1 MTNRLKY
8 IEYRLNWSDIVDKY
22 YIKRFTSYI
31 ILRNGVLNERNNPLI
46 FWLNSYITSRR
57 KIVRI
62 YDFVSDLYPIASD
75 VTRRVNFILTAIL
88 TYLVDGK
95 PKLNFSYLLTI
106 LRFTLKLI
114 PLIIVFYFNLKYIF
128 LYMV

>member
-1 MTNRLKY
+1 M
-8 IEYRLNWSDIVDKY
+8 
-22 YIKRFTSYI
+22 
-31 ILRNGVLNERNNPLI
+31 
-46 FWLNSYITSRR
+46 
-57 KIVRI
+57 

-75 VTRRVNFILTAIL
+75 VTRRVNFILTGIL

-128 LYMV
+128 L